1 MGFNP
6 SPANC
11 AAMYLAASSPP
22 RVAGPRPSSKSSA
35 RKAVWARSRSGV
47 ITFSASSTAGG
58 RELSARAMAASMS
71 PASDTSASRNLVI
84 SDFLLVRMQ
93 AAIIARRLTRRAEE
107 AQHGVALPQRP
118 NAGKCAVGFLQ
129 GSATRVLGHHP
140 GVGRQHGRLAQQA
153 ERALVF
159 LSGLV
164 RRVEEDEVEPHAAPL
179 ELAQPGQHVEGQ
191 DFGAGLDF
199 ESLEVLADALARRTV
214 VFEEVAPFGAA
225 AQSFQAHRARAG
237 VAVGHHR
244 ARHRRAQHV
253 EERFAQAVAGGS
265 GVRAAQGLELAAL
278 VASRDDAHET
288 ASGHLGQAVAALP
301 EAPDVIEGGGE
312 VGRGRGDGVE
322 SVLLGAGEQLVV
334 AQEVG
339 DAEAQ
344 VAVLA
349 RAEELT
355 RAAQFQI
362 QLGDLEAVLRLGQRL
377 QALAGHFADLSG
389 RHQDAGGGVPAAPD
403 APAQL
408 VELL

>member
-47 ITFSASSTAGG
+47 ITFSATS
-58 RELSARAMAASMS
+58 MAASMS

-159 LSGLV
+159 LSG
-164 RRVEEDEVEPHAAPL
+164 
-179 ELAQPGQHVEGQ
+179 
-191 DFGAGLDF
+191 
-199 ESLEVLADALARRTV
+199 
-214 VFEEVAPFGAA
+214 
-225 AQSFQAHRARAG
+225 
-237 VAVGHHR
+237 
-244 ARHRRAQHV
+244 
-253 EERFAQAVAGGS
+253 
-265 GVRAAQGLELAAL
+265 
-278 VASRDDAHET
+278 
-288 ASGHLGQAVAALP
+288 
-301 EAPDVIEGGGE
+301 
-312 VGRGRGDGVE
+312 
-322 SVLLGAGEQLVV
+322 
-334 AQEVG
+334 
-339 DAEAQ
+339 
-344 VAVLA
+344 
-349 RAEELT
+349 
-355 RAAQFQI
+355 
-362 QLGDLEAVLRLGQRL
+362 
-377 QALAGHFADLSG
+377 
-389 RHQDAGGGVPAAPD
+389 
-403 APAQL
+403 
-408 VELL
+408 